1 MKMNKKIISIV
12 TSLTVI
18 TMMMPMAPVM
28 ATISAGCRAN
38 ISTCTFA
45 EATEYLAE
53 LTALYNTLQGQQTGG
68 GTTYTGIPTG
78 FTFTKNLSQGMTD
91 SDVVNLKIVLAAKE
105 CVTGLSNNQYFGSL
119 TLAGVKCFQNKYKT
133 EISAFAGYTI
143 SASGFV
149 GAGTRAQLNALL
161 AGGPVTGCITNAD
174 CATGKVCQ
182 LGVCVTVP
190 VGAPLS
196 VSLNAASPVSAN
208 IVTGSANNVV
218 AILDFVGS
226 ASAATQIN
234 TLRLNSYG
242 TVNPNAATD
251 ISGIKI
257 FDGANQVGFTMTL
270 IGGQATF
277 TFAPAIAIPAG
288 GTKQLKVT
296 ADIAATGVATV
307 MTTVRFGISGA
318 TSIGGATFTGTFPVV
333 SNTFTIV
340 PGGALGAIAVTAG
353 GVVPVNITRVG
364 ATDVVLGNF
373 IVSAG
378 TVEDLSVSQLN
389 VLASSTVLDT
399 DVTNVRVKVDGVLQT
414 GAATFSLR
422 RATLNFSPAVLITKG
437 TSRVFQVI
445 GDVAA
450 GVGRMIELGM
460 QANGVLANGTMT
472 GVGVAG
478 PAATFYLGLPNDIV
492 INRGGLS
499 VSISTASPQGTAA
512 TVVKSIMSQTLG
524 VYDIRATGEN
534 ILVTNVNLTFTD
546 GGLGATGTIT
556 TVGLY
561 DEYGALLSNFQN
573 LVGTA
578 VAGHWGIA
586 AVPFVINWTIPAN
599 TTMKLYVKG
608 ITNGITLPNP
618 ANVVPALVLVGGAS
632 ITGTGL
638 SSGGTEGA
646 GNVTSASV
654 LALPTMIVWQGPLFG
669 ITGDHLVT
677 PRNQSILGP
686 VSQAVVAT
694 IKVTGGREDQ
704 NLRSLTLTCNTTGAN
719 CAAYYS
725 NVAIYDGATQVTNYV
740 VPNATSVVFDA
751 TQIINV
757 ETFSVGVAK
766 TLKVVANTLGI
777 AAGTSSWAVAA
788 GDMVTVGITSGQ
800 VAANAVQDLRV
811 NSGGLGAN
819 TGGELTALA
828 DVLEMKVNAVSP
840 AGTISRGTFAPVAKW
855 DLISRGAD
863 AQGVDVTDITF
874 TSKTGLASA
883 SDTDT
888 ALVRLYDETNGVVL
902 SLAASTTITVA
913 NGTIRFQMA
922 TGTLRVLPTAVRVI
936 SLQMTTTNTTKF
948 PAYSSMWFTVTTAAN
963 ATVLAATLGGGAR
976 GTGYGGTVWSIPADA
991 YQVSLTI

>member
-1 MKMNKKIISIV
+1 MNKKIISIV

-38 ISTCTFA
+38 LNTCTFA

-53 LTALYNTLQGQQTGG
+53 LTTLYNTLQGQQTGG

-78 FTFTKNLSQGMTD
+78 FTFAKNLSQGMTD
-91 SDVVNLKIVLAAKE
+91 SDVVNLKIILAAKE

-161 AGGPVTGCITNAD
+161 AGGPVTGCTTNAD

-182 LGVCVTVP
+182 SGVCVTVP

-196 VSLNAASPVSAN
+196 VSLNSASPVSAN

-257 FDGANQVGFTMTL
+257 FDGTNQVGFTMTL

-277 TFAPAIAIPAG
+277 TFAPAITIPAG

-296 ADIAATGVATV
+296 ADIAATGFATV
-307 MTTVRFGISGA
+307 MTTVRFGISAA

-353 GVVPVNITRVG
+353 GVVPSNITRVG
-364 ATDVVLGNF
+364 ATDVILGNF

-378 TVEDLSVSQLN
+378 TVEDLSVSQFN
-389 VLASSTVLDT
+389 VLATSTVLDT
-399 DVTNVRVKVDGVLQT
+399 DVTNVRVKVDGVLQA

-445 GDVAA
+445 GDVAS
-450 GVGRMIELGM
+450 GVGRTIQLGM

-478 PAATFYLGLPNDIV
+478 PAATFYLGLPNDVV
-492 INRGGLS
+492 INRGALS
-499 VSISTASPQGTAA
+499 VAISTASPQGTAA
-512 TVVKSIMSQTLG
+512 TVVKSITPQTLG

-534 ILVTNVNLTFTD
+534 ILVTNVTLVFNS
-546 GGLGATGTIT
+546 GATTTGTIN

-561 DEYGALLSNFQN
+561 DEYGALLSNFQT
-573 LVGTA
+573 LAGTA
-578 VAGHWGIA
+578 LVNRWGA
-586 AVPFVINWTIPAN
+586 ATVPFVMNWTIPAN
-599 TTMKLYVKG
+599 TTVKLYIKG
-608 ITNGITLPNP
+608 ITNGMTLPNP
-618 ANVVPALVLVGGAS
+618 STITPTLAWDANNVS
-632 ITGTGL
+632 IVGTGL

-646 GNVTSASV
+646 GNVTSVSL
-654 LALPTMIVWQGPLFG
+654 LALPVMTVWQVGLFG
-669 ITGDHLVT
+669 ATGDHLVT
-677 PRNQSILGP
+677 PRNQSILAP

-694 IKVTGGREDQ
+694 IKVTAGRENQ
-704 NLRSLTLTCNTTGAN
+704 NLRNLTLTCNTTGAACN
-719 CAAYYS
+719 NYYG
-725 NVAIYDGATQVTNYV
+725 NVAIYDGATQITNYI
-740 VPNATSVVFDA
+740 VPNATSVVFTTGDIM
-751 TQIINV
+751 TV
-757 ETFSVGVAK
+757 ETFEVGVAK
-766 TLKVVANTLGI
+766 TLKIVANTLGT
-777 AAGTSSWAVAA
+777 AVGTSSWAVAA
-788 GDMVTVGITSGQ
+788 GDMTTIGINSGQ
-800 VAANAVQDLRV
+800 IAALAATDLLV
-811 NSGGLGAN
+811 NSGGLGVG
-819 TGGELTALA
+819 TGGLLTASA
-828 DVLEMKVNAVSP
+828 DVLEMKVSAGSP
-840 AGTISRGTFAPVAKW
+840 AGTISRGTFASVAKW

-863 AQGVDVTDITF
+863 ALGVDVTNITF
-874 TSKTGLASA
+874 TSKTGLASMLA
-883 SDTDT
+883 TDTD
-888 ALVRLYDETNGVVL
+888 LVRLYDETNGVVL
-902 SLAASTTITVA
+902 STVGSTTINLA
-913 NGTIRFQMA
+913 AGTIGFVMA
-922 TGTLRVLPTAVRVI
+922 TNTLRVAPTGVRVI
-936 SLQMTTTNTTKF
+936 SLQMTTTNTAKF
-948 PAYSSMWFTVTTAAN
+948 PAYSSMWFTVNTAAN
-963 ATVLAATLGGGAR
+963 ATVVAATVPGAR
-976 GTGYGGTVWSIPADA
+976 GIGYGGAVWSVPADA

>member
-1 MKMNKKIISIV
+1 MNKKIISIV

-38 ISTCTFA
+38 LNTCTFA

-53 LTALYNTLQGQQTGG
+53 LTTLYNTLQGQQTGG

-78 FTFTKNLSQGMTD
+78 FTFAKNLSQGMTD

-161 AGGPVTGCITNAD
+161 AGGPVTGCTTNAD

-182 LGVCVTVP
+182 SGVCVTVP
-190 VGAPLS
+190 VGTPLS

-257 FDGANQVGFTMTL
+257 FDGTNQVGFTMTL

-307 MTTVRFGISGA
+307 MTTVRFGISAA

-333 SNTFTIV
+333 SNIFTIV

-353 GVVPVNITRVG
+353 GVVPSNITRVG
-364 ATDVVLGNF
+364 ATDVILGNF

-378 TVEDLSVSQLN
+378 TVEDLSVSQFN
-389 VLASSTVLDT
+389 VLATSTVLDT
-399 DVTNVRVKVDGVLQT
+399 DVTNVRVKVDGVLQA
-414 GAATFSLR
+414 GSATFSLR

-445 GDVAA
+445 GDVAS
-450 GVGRMIELGM
+450 GVGRTIQLGM

-478 PAATFYLGLPNDIV
+478 PAATFYLGLPNDVV
-492 INRGGLS
+492 INRGALS
-499 VSISTASPQGTAA
+499 VAISTASPQGTAA
-512 TVVKSIMSQTLG
+512 TVVKSITPQTLG

-534 ILVTNVNLTFTD
+534 ILVTNVTLVFNS
-546 GGLGATGTIT
+546 GATTTGTIN

-561 DEYGALLSNFQN
+561 DEYGALLSNFQT
-573 LVGTA
+573 LAGTA
-578 VAGHWGIA
+578 LANRWGA
-586 AVPFVINWTIPAN
+586 ATVPFVMNWTIPAN
-599 TTMKLYVKG
+599 TTVKLYIKG
-608 ITNGITLPNP
+608 ITNGMTLPNP
-618 ANVVPALVLVGGAS
+618 STITPTLAWDANNVS
-632 ITGTGL
+632 IVGTGL

-646 GNVTSASV
+646 GNVTSVSL
-654 LALPTMIVWQGPLFG
+654 LALPVMTVWQVGLFG
-669 ITGDHLVT
+669 ATGDHLVT
-677 PRNQSILGP
+677 PRNQSILAP

-694 IKVTGGREDQ
+694 IKVTAGRENQ
-704 NLRSLTLTCNTTGAN
+704 NLRNLTLTCNTTGAACN
-719 CAAYYS
+719 NYYG
-725 NVAIYDGATQVTNYV
+725 NVAIYDGATQITNYI
-740 VPNATSVVFDA
+740 VPNATSVVFTTGDIM
-751 TQIINV
+751 TV
-757 ETFSVGVAK
+757 ETFEVGVAK
-766 TLKVVANTLGI
+766 TLKIVANTLGT
-777 AAGTSSWAVAA
+777 AVGTSSWAVAA
-788 GDMVTVGITSGQ
+788 GDMTTIGINSGQ
-800 VAANAVQDLRV
+800 IAALAATDLLV
-811 NSGGLGAN
+811 NSGGLGVG
-819 TGGELTALA
+819 TGGLLTASA
-828 DVLEMKVNAVSP
+828 DVLEMKVSAGSP
-840 AGTISRGTFAPVAKW
+840 AGTISRGTFASVAKW

-863 AQGVDVTDITF
+863 ALGVDVTNITF
-874 TSKTGLASA
+874 TSKTGLASMLA
-883 SDTDT
+883 TDTD
-888 ALVRLYDETNGVVL
+888 LVRLYDETNGVVL
-902 SLAASTTITVA
+902 STVGSTTINLA
-913 NGTIRFQMA
+913 AGTIGFVMA
-922 TGTLRVLPTAVRVI
+922 TNTLRVAPTGVRVI
-936 SLQMTTTNTTKF
+936 SLQMTTTNTAKF
-948 PAYSSMWFTVTTAAN
+948 PAYSSMWFTVNTAAN
-963 ATVLAATLGGGAR
+963 ATVVAATVPGAR
-976 GTGYGGTVWSIPADA
+976 GIGYGGAVWSVPADA

>member
-1 MKMNKKIISIV
+1 MKMKKKIISIV

-38 ISTCTFA
+38 LNTCTIA
-45 EATEYLAE
+45 ELIEYSAE
-53 LTALYNTLQGQQTGG
+53 LQAQLTALQGG

-78 FTFTKNLSQGMTD
+78 FTFTKNLSQEMTD
-91 SDVVNLKIVLAAKE
+91 PDVVNLKIVLAAE
-105 CVTGLSNNQYFGSL
+105 GCVTGLSNNQYFGSL
-119 TLAGVKCFQNKYKT
+119 TLAGAKCFCNKYKDA
-133 EISAFAGYTI
+133 ISAAAGYTV
-143 SASGFV
+143 SCTGFV
-149 GAGTRAQLNALL
+149 GAGMRTKLNALL
-161 AGGPVTGCITNAD
+161 AGGVSTGCTTNAD

-182 LGVCVTVP
+182 SGVCVTVP
-190 VGAPLS
+190 VGNPLS

-270 IGGQATF
+270 IGGQSTF
-277 TFAPAIAIPAG
+277 TFAPAITIPAG

-307 MTTVRFGISGA
+307 MTTVRLGISAA

-333 SNTFTIV
+333 SNIFTIV

-353 GVVPVNITRVG
+353 GVVPSNITRVG

-373 IVSAG
+373 IISAG
-378 TVEDLSVSQLN
+378 TVEDLSVSQFN
-389 VLASSTVLDT
+389 VLATSTVLDT
-399 DVTNVRVKVDGVLQT
+399 DVTNVRVKVDGVLQA
-414 GAATFSLR
+414 GSATFSLR
-422 RATLNFSPAVLITKG
+422 RATINFSPAVLITKG

-450 GVGRMIELGM
+450 GVGRTVQLGM

-478 PAATFYLGLPNDIV
+478 PAATFYLGLPNNVV

-512 TVVKSIMSQTLG
+512 TVVKSIMAQTLG

-534 ILVTNVNLTFTD
+534 ILVTNVNLTFTFV
-546 GGLGATGTIT
+546 GTGTGTIA

-573 LVGTA
+573 LVGGA

-586 AVPFVINWTIPAN
+586 VVPFVINWTIPAN

-608 ITNGITLPNP
+608 ITNGITSPNP
-618 ANVVPALVLVGGAS
+618 ASVVPALVQDANGFS
-632 ITGTGL
+632 IVGTGL

-646 GNVTSASV
+646 GNVTSAV
-654 LALPTMIVWQGPLFG
+654 QLALPTITVWQGPLFG

-677 PRNQSILGP
+677 PRNQAILAP

-694 IKVTGGREDQ
+694 IKVTVGRESQ
-704 NLRSLTLTCNTTGAN
+704 NLRSLTLTCNASSTN
-719 CAAYYS
+719 CATYYS

-740 VPNATSVVFDA
+740 VPNATSVVFAAED
-751 TQIINV
+751 IINV
-757 ETFSVGVAK
+757 ENFEVGVAK
-766 TLKVVANTLGI
+766 TLKVVANTLGT

-800 VAANAVQDLRV
+800 LATNTVQDLRV

-819 TGGELTALA
+819 TGGLLTALA
-828 DVLEMKVNAVSP
+828 DVLEMKVSAGSP
-840 AGTISRGTFAPVAKW
+840 AGTISRGTFASVAKW

-888 ALVRLYDETNGVVL
+888 ALVRLYDETNGVPL

-922 TGTLRVLPTAVRVI
+922 TGTLRVAPTAVRVI
-936 SLQMTTTNTTKF
+936 SLQITTTNTAKF
-948 PAYSSMWFTVTTAAN
+948 PAYSSMWFTVNTAAN
-963 ATVLAATLGGGAR
+963 ATVLAATDGAAR